1 MTRDEIEAIEEDK
14 RLAAINID
22 TVDFDTRQFI
32 LSIRLL
38 YSTPKSQ
45 VPIDMKDYYDW
56 EMHLLNIQDPNQIR
70 YAFAQAILVNNPVAA
85 YEDKMTRTIE
95 CWFRVSEEVLGHSGT
110 QRESSI
116 ALLRSLTNLSYN
128 EAHKWLHILVCV
140 ILYRCGWTFIAAYQ
154 DGSVFLPTYTDFQN
168 YYGSGYDGVPAKFAT
183 LFWTGKDQD
192 WVDLMD
198 IVDTVVY
205 EVTTNL
211 NIADWIQIQID
222 EYNHRKAQLGRFRT
236 YLILA
241 MAAVVVLPTVF
252 TAFKTAL
259 GIISHVQGYNISLLA
274 KLKLGLT
281 AFMDVMGAG
290 FSSFLTAIH
299 YNTLIGI
306 HKIAELVSSDYRQV
320 MRGVYAEL
328 SRVSDALGY
337 GPYTLILL
345 TQNSKNLIH
354 DVSSTFGMEWDLSE
368 VHWLS
373 TFQDYMK
380 KFSGAAYKYRDNPE
394 ALLYDLSRWVE
405 KDALNA
411 KGAYM
416 AALTQSVDNLLRNVQ
431 NFVGD
436 ITLVRDDINKLVADL
451 PESIRLQVAP
461 VIAPYITK
469 FDDFITDTYDP
480 YRQEITAIV
489 DGLQVVQREI
499 QSRADE
505 LVDRLKKPSDYLLE
519 IDNMSEEDRLDQE
532 MKLSELSNREFYREV
547 DAFVP
552 VSDSTSA
559 ELKRI
564 RDALR
569 VSVPMPIG
577 FPEEVEGPQRI
588 KGEKATPRKSWFVG
602 DY

>member
-1 MTRDEIEAIEEDK
+1 MTYDEYEAIEENK
-14 RLAAINID
+14 RLAAIDID
-22 TVDFDTRQFI
+22 RVDFDTRQFV
-32 LSIRLL
+32 LSLRLL
-38 YSTPKSQ
+38 YSTPESR
-45 VPIDMKDYYDW
+45 VSIDMRDYW
-56 EMHLLNIQDPNQIR
+56 NWQMHLLSIQDKNRIR
-70 YAFAQAILVNNPVAA
+70 YAFAQAIPVNNVIAA
-85 YEDKMTRTIE
+85 FEDKQARMVE
-95 CWFRVSEEVLGHSGT
+95 CWFRVSEEVLGHSGVE
-110 QRESSI
+110 RENSI
-116 ALLRSLTNLSYN
+116 SLLRSRLSLTYDK
-128 EAHKWLHILVCV
+128 AHYWLHTLVCV
-140 ILYRCGWTFIAAYQ
+140 ILYRCGWTFIATYQ

-168 YYGSGYDGVPAKFAT
+168 YYGRGYDGIPAKFAT
-183 LFWTGKDQD
+183 LLWTGKDQE

-198 IVDTVVY
+198 LVDTLVY
-205 EVTTNL
+205 EATSNL
-211 NIADWIQIQID
+211 LIADWIQIQID
-222 EYNHRKAQLGRFRT
+222 EYNHRKAQLARFRT
-236 YLILA
+236 YLIAA
-241 MAAVVVLPTVF
+241 MAGAIILPTVF

-259 GIISHVQGYNISLLA
+259 SVLTHIEGWNISLLA
-274 KLKLGLT
+274 KLKISLT

-290 FSSFLTAIH
+290 FSAFLTAIH
-299 YNTLIGI
+299 YNTLLGV
-306 HKIAELVSSDYRQV
+306 HKIAELVSADYRQV

-337 GPYTLILL
+337 GPYTLLLL

-380 KFSGAAYKYRDNPE
+380 KFSGAAYKYRNNPE

-552 VSDSTSA
+552 VSEPASA
-559 ELKRI
+559 ELERI
-564 RDALR
+564 REALK
-569 VSVPMPIG
+569 VAVPIQIG
-577 FPEEVEGPQRI
+577 FPEEVEGPERP
-588 KGEKATPRKSWFVG
+588 KGVKAEVRKTWFIG

>member
-1 MTRDEIEAIEEDK
+1 MTRDELDAIEENK
-14 RLAAINID
+14 RLAVINIE

-32 LSIRLL
+32 LSMRLL
-38 YSTPKSQ
+38 YSTPESQ
-45 VPIDMKDYYDW
+45 VPRDLADYYVW
-56 EMHLLNIQDPNQIR
+56 QVHLLSLQDSYQVR
-70 YAFAQAILVNNPVAA
+70 YAFAQAIPVNNPVEALQ
-85 YEDKMTRTIE
+85 YKQERMIE
-95 CWFRVSEEVLGHSGT
+95 CWFRVSEEVLGHSGIE
-110 QRESSI
+110 REHSI
-116 ALLRSLTNLSYN
+116 SLMLSRVNFSYN
-128 EAHKWLHILVCV
+128 DANYWLHLLVCV

-154 DGSVFLPTYTDFQN
+154 DGSAFIPTYNDFQG
-168 YYGSGYDGVPAKFAT
+168 YYGSGYDGIPTRFAT
-183 LFWTGKDQD
+183 LFWTGKDQE

-198 IVDTVVY
+198 IVDTFVY
-205 EVTTNL
+205 ELTSNL
-211 NIADWIQIQID
+211 LIADWIMIQID

-236 YLILA
+236 YLLLA

-259 GIISHVQGYNISLLA
+259 GIISHVEGYNISLLA
-274 KLKLGLT
+274 KMKLGLT

-337 GPYTLILL
+337 GPYTLLLL

-373 TFQDYMK
+373 TFQAYMK

-552 VSDSTSA
+552 VSEPASA
-559 ELKRI
+559 ELERI
-564 RDALR
+564 REALK
-569 VSVPMPIG
+569 VAVPIQIG
-577 FPEEVEGPQRI
+577 FPEEVEGPERP
-588 KGEKATPRKSWFVG
+588 KGVKAEVRKTWFIG